1 MIGDLAMHI
10 ADLVANSLRARAAE
24 ITVRLAR
31 EGDVLRL
38 EVEDSGMGIPSGHLA
53 RVTDPF
59 FSTKPGAKVGL
70 GLPLLVQTAEE
81 TGGDFQVNPRPG
93 GGTHVAA
100 RVGWN
105 HPDRPPL
112 GDLVG
117 TLVPLIAASPEVEF
131 RVELSDDRKAWA
143 LSTREIRERL
153 GDVPL
158 HHPEVLV
165 FLERALADGLRAV
178 GLKEEA

>member
-1 MIGDLAMHI
+1 MIEDLAMHI
-10 ADLVANSLRARAAE
+10 ADLVANSLRARATE

-31 EGDVLRL
+31 EGEALCL
-38 EVEDSGMGIPSGHLA
+38 EVEDNGAGIPCEHLA
-53 RVTDPF
+53 RVADPF

-81 TGGDFQVNPRPG
+81 TGGECQVKPRPG
-93 GGTHVAA
+93 GGARVAA

-112 GDLVG
+112 GDVVG

-131 RVELSDDRKAWA
+131 RVELSDDRRAWT

-165 FLERALADGLRAV
+165 FLERTLADGLREV
-178 GLKEEA
+178 GLKEER